1 MKKIITLTLALLL
14 VTAAGCAS
22 QQTAAPEET
31 EMMTVK
37 PEDHAVGMANPWAE
51 YDTLSDAEAAA
62 GVAFPQ
68 PKWEF
73 SYDTV
78 IYRAMDGIVEVIY
91 TQDDGQR
98 LTLRKGADET
108 DISGDYTAYDF
119 TETREGFTIKGQSNE
134 QGDQLCK
141 TALWVEGGHF
151 YVIYADLSET
161 MDAMVG
167 IAQVVSAAQRK

>member
-51 YDTLSDAEAAA
+51 YDTLADAEAAA

-91 TQDDGQR
+91 AQDDGQR
-98 LTLRKGADET
+98 LTLRKNNVLTITLEDGNTADASNLYIE
-108 DISGDYTAYDF
+108 DLRSLHDALTAVDPADN
-119 TETREGFTIKGQSNE
+119 TIHQ
-134 QGDQLCK
+134 
-141 TALWVEGGHF
+141 A
-151 YVIYADLSET
+151 LSEQN
-161 MDAMVG
+161 DCGYAHV
-167 IAQVVSAAQRK
+167 

>member
-1 MKKIITLTLALLL
+1 MKKRFAILLALLL
-14 VTAAGCAS
+14 VFAAGCAA
-22 QQTAAPEET
+22 QKTVEPEET
-31 EMMTVK
+31 QLVTGQ
-37 PEDHAVGMANPWAE
+37 PEEGTVGMANPWAE
-51 YDTLSDAEAAA
+51 YDSLADAEAAA

-68 PKWEF
+68 PRWEY

-91 TQDDGQR
+91 AQDDGQR

-108 DISGDYTAYDF
+108 DISGDNTEYDF
-119 TETREGFTIKGQSNE
+119 TETREGFTVKGESNE

-141 TALWVEGGHF
+141 TAVWVEDGHF
-151 YVIYADLSET
+151 YAVYAELPET

-167 IAQVVSAAQRK
+167 TAQVISAAQK